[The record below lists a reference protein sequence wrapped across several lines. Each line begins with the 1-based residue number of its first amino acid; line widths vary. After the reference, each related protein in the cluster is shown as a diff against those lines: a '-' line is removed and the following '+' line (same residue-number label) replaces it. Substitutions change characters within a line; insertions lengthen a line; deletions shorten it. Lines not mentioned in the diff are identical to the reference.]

1 MAGVSIQITSN
12 INSELKRL
20 ESFPKKINA
29 KLKKDMMG
37 WYNDD
42 FKPYMGRVIRGFR
55 AKDVPARNAEPYA
68 TYKETG
74 VWTDRKGRTRMYNV
88 VRTSPHSLGEVGKQW
103 GRYAH
108 SPGQLY
114 RGAMAV
120 KPRITITSTGIRFKA
135 EFNKPFYLPIVHD
148 GGYNLKKAYPF
159 IDAALF
165 SKYERLVRRIDKGI
179 KLIWET

>member
-1 MAGVSIQITSN
+1 MAGIDIRITSN
-12 INSELKRL
+12 IDSEVKFL
-20 ESFPKKINA
+20 EQIPKKLNENT
-29 KLKKDMMG
+29 KRELTL

-42 FKPYMGRVIRGFR
+42 FKPYMGRIIRGLR
-55 AKDVPARNAEPYA
+55 GKDIPAKNAEPYA
-68 TYKETG
+68 TYKATG
-74 VWTDRKGRTRMYNV
+74 IWTDRKGRERPYNI
-88 VRTSPHSLGEVGKQW
+88 VRTSSHSLGEVGKQW

-120 KPRITITSTGIRFKA
+120 KPRINITSTGVKFKA

-159 IDAALF
+159 IDAALV
-165 SKYERLVRRIDKGI
+165 SKSEKLFQRIDKRI
-179 KLIWET
+179 SLIFE